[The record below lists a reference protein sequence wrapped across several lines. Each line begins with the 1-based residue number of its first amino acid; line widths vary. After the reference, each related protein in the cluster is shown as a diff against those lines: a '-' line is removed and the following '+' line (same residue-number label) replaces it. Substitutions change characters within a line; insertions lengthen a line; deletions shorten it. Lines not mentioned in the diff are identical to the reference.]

1 MRTVLNSTTARILMA
16 AVIVAACLWIYQP
29 VMHGDWLWDDDTLL
43 TANSDLLTTQGLWN
57 IWFNPATPDYF
68 PLTITAL
75 WVQWRVFGLDST
87 GYHLVAIALHAAGA
101 LLLWRLVALMK
112 IPGAWLAGMLFAV
125 HPVCVESVAW
135 ISEIKNTLSLVLFL
149 LAACDFVRWEGGAGR
164 AAYWRAWVFFLLA
177 MLAKSS
183 VVMFPVAALL
193 FLWWRRGTVGWRD
206 VGHLAPFFAVSFLL
220 GLVTLYFQ
228 SARAIGAEEIPLGG
242 AGSRIAIAGMA
253 LVFYLGKLLWPVR
266 LLPIYPRW
274 EVDPPTLWQFSPW
287 LVIAAAAV
295 VFWRYRKTWGRD
307 AMMAFG
313 FFFIMVLPVLGFV
326 KIAFMRIT
334 WVSDHFVH
342 LPMIGPVVLVAAMA
356 AGAIQSLRGVSK
368 TLLTASVAVVLC
380 LLTMASRSYAAVWKN
395 EDELW
400 RHTLKSNW
408 SAWQAHSR
416 FGAREFARG
425 NLQSALRHFTE
436 GVRLRPDL
444 AETHNNLASVLL
456 RLGDAVGG
464 VVHMRK
470 ALDNGPHLTG
480 IRMNY
485 TATLLNLGRTDE
497 AISQYEVLRRDLPE
511 SPVVAYN
518 LGILLR
524 NAGRSAEA
532 RECFLEAL
540 RLKPDFQKS
549 QIALES
555 LDQKT
560 GDSK

>member
-29 VMHGDWLWDDDTLL
+29 VIHGDWLWDDDTLL

-57 IWFNPATPDYF
+57 IWFNPTTPDYF
-68 PLTITAL
+68 PLTITAF

-87 GYHLVAIALHAAGA
+87 GYHLVSIALHVLGA
-101 LLLWRLVALMK
+101 LLLWRLVVLLK
-112 IPGAWLAGMLFAV
+112 IPGAWMAGMLFAV

-164 AAYWRAWVFFLLA
+164 AAYWRAWFFFLLA

-206 VGHLAPFFAVSFLL
+206 AWSLAPFFAVSFLL

-242 AGSRIAIAGMA
+242 ADSRIAIAGIA
-253 LVFYLGKLLWPVR
+253 LVFYLGKLLWPAR

-313 FFFIMVLPVLGFV
+313 FFFIMALPVLGFV

-342 LPMIGPVVLVAAMA
+342 LPMIGPVVLAAAMA

-368 TLLTASVAVVLC
+368 PLLTASVAVVLC

-400 RHTLKSNW
+400 SHTLKSHWN
-408 SAWQAHSR
+408 AWQAHSR

-485 TATLLNLGRTDE
+485 TATLLKLGRTDE
-497 AISQYEVLRRDLPE
+497 AISQYEILRRDLPE

-555 LDQKT
+555 LDQKI

>member
-1 MRTVLNSTTARILMA
+1 
-16 AVIVAACLWIYQP
+16 
-29 VMHGDWLWDDDTLL
+29 
-43 TANSDLLTTQGLWN
+43 
-57 IWFNPATPDYF
+57 
-68 PLTITAL
+68 
-75 WVQWRVFGLDST
+75 
-87 GYHLVAIALHAAGA
+87 
-101 LLLWRLVALMK
+101 
-112 IPGAWLAGMLFAV
+112 
-125 HPVCVESVAW
+125 
-135 ISEIKNTLSLVLFL
+135 
-149 LAACDFVRWEGGAGR
+149 
-164 AAYWRAWVFFLLA
+164 
-177 MLAKSS
+177 
-183 VVMFPVAALL
+183 
-193 FLWWRRGTVGWRD
+193 
-206 VGHLAPFFAVSFLL
+206 
-220 GLVTLYFQ
+220 
-228 SARAIGAEEIPLGG
+228 
-242 AGSRIAIAGMA
+242 MA

-295 VFWRYRKTWGRD
+295 VFWRYRRTWGRD

-342 LPMIGPVVLVAAMA
+342 LPMIGPVALAAAMA

-400 RHTLKSNW
+400 SHTLKSNW

-464 VVHMRK
+464 VVHMRR
-470 ALDNGPHLTG
+470 ALDNGPHLAG

-497 AISQYEVLRRDLPE
+497 AISQYEILRRDLPE

-540 RLKPDFQKS
+540 RLKPDFKKS
-549 QIALES
+549 QIALEG